1 MGSYQVDVKPRVPPD
16 SGVPFSGHW
25 KAAEH
30 FVKVVRGEQ
39 ELIVKKEEVLNVMR
53 ALEGIY
59 RSAAEGC
66 EIRLEQL

>member
-1 MGSYQVDVKPRVPPD
+1 VKPRVPPD

-30 FVKVVRGEQ
+30 FVNVLRGEE
-39 ELIVKKEEVLNVMR
+39 ELIVRKEQVLNVMR

-59 RSAAEGC
+59 DSAAEGR
-66 EIRLEQL
+66 EIRLD